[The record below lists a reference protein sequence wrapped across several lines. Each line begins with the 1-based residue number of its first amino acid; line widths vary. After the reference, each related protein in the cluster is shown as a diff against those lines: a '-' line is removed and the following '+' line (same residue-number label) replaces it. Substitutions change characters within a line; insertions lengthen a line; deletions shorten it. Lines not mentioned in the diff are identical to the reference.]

1 MSYDEVIKKYENNP
15 NDYRLLMMK
24 LSKNNSFEVLIKDYV
39 KILPETD
46 SVFELF
52 QFMKGEWE
60 IKCGRGNR
68 VYDEKIYDNKLS
80 KDCAVLFTIRVLSNN
95 LTSEDKKHFYN
106 VYTFIQTHPNLFG
119 DRIRYHVRNTLEKK
133 LTQKQQRREKIFK
146 LNINDYSESDT
157 DSNKSEPEICENCEE
172 FYDQNYACAC
182 YD

>member
-1 MSYDEVIKKYENNP
+1 MSYDEVIKKYENNH

-24 LSKNNSFEVLIKDYV
+24 LSINNSFEVLLTNYLKEI
-39 KILPETD
+39 PETD

-95 LTSEDKKHFYN
+95 LTSEDKKYFYN
-106 VYTFIQTHPNLFG
+106 VYKFIQTHPNVFG
-119 DRIRYHVRNTLEKK
+119 DKIRYHVRNTLEKK
-133 LTQKQQRREKIFK
+133 LTQKQQQREKIFK

-157 DSNKSEPEICENCEE
+157 ESSESEPERCENCENP
-172 FYDQNYACAC
+172 NYACDC

>member
-1 MSYDEVIKKYENNP
+1 
-15 NDYRLLMMK
+15 
-24 LSKNNSFEVLIKDYV
+24 
-39 KILPETD
+39 
-46 SVFELF
+46 
-52 QFMKGEWE
+52 
-60 IKCGRGNR
+60 
-68 VYDEKIYDNKLS
+68 
-80 KDCAVLFTIRVLSNN
+80 LSNN